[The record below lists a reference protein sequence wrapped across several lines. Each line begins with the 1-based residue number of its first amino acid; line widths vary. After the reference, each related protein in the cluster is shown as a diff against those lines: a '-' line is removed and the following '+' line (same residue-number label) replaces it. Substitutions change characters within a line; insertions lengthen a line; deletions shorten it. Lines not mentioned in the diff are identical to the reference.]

1 MRLSYLAKTCAR
13 HFIQTWLSSVLS
25 VFTIM
30 FFLVLI
36 GFFGLAWLNINQ
48 LLDSLSSRVQ
58 IHAYV
63 SNTLDDGQT
72 VQLGSRLQN
81 LQGVQRIEFISKEA
95 AAREFQK
102 EFGKELF
109 NILQENPLPA
119 SFVVLVREEY
129 RTEVGIKNVVACI
142 QGEAG
147 IDEVVSHYKTFS
159 LLNRYAATA
168 SRLNLGLFLFVTS
181 GSLLLVANTIR
192 LVIGSQKSII
202 ETMRLVGATAG
213 FIRLPLVLEGLCQG
227 LLGGTL
233 ALLVLQWI
241 VSMVVEI
248 LSGFSLQGL
257 QYGYWLILMGG
268 FWGLLGSWIGIKRYL

>member
-1 MRLSYLAKTCAR
+1 MHLSYLAKTCVR
-13 HFIQTWLSSVLS
+13 HFKQAWLSSVLS

-36 GFFGLAWLNINQ
+36 GFFGLAWLNIGR

-63 SNTLDDGQT
+63 SNALDDGQM

-81 LQGVQRIEFISKEA
+81 LNGVQRIDFVSKDA

-109 NILQENPLPA
+109 DILQENPLPS
-119 SFVVLVREEY
+119 SFVVQVKEEY
-129 RTEVGIKNVVACI
+129 RTDAGIKNMVERI

-147 IDEVVSHYKTFS
+147 IDEVVCHSKTLN

-168 SRLNLGLFLFVTS
+168 FKVNLGLFLFVMI
-181 GSLLLVANTIR
+181 GSLTVVANTIR
-192 LVIGSQKSII
+192 LVIGSQKGII

-213 FIRLPLVLEGLCQG
+213 FIRLPLVLEGLGQG
-227 LLGGTL
+227 LLGGAL
-233 ALLVLQWI
+233 ALLVLQMI

-248 LSGFSLQGL
+248 LAGFSLQGL
-257 QYGYWLILMGG
+257 QYGYWLILVGG
-268 FWGLLGSWIGIKRYL
+268 LLGLLGSWISIKRYL